1 MTRRVFRVV
10 RLFTGPLLLICLGL
24 FAAYGWLQAMQTAR
38 AYRVAPMCTT
48 QSDPLK
54 DNCITV
60 LPATLATVHFST
72 STGSTRAY
80 LRVRVGAVEL
90 AADLDS
96 VSSGDKNL
104 LQPGSALSAS
114 VYQQQITA
122 IDVYGHRWLSSANPA
137 VAESRDGMVALLMLG
152 LGTLGLLLALFG
164 GGWLAAVGMHFAT
177 AQPAVA
183 SPELSPVRV
192 GTIYP
197 LTVRPRS
204 AFRPKLLFIVPAL
217 AVGAVQLYLHTR
229 FQGVGLVIAAS
240 IMLLL
245 ACSFGLRW
253 LYVRTARMF
262 VDDFNVGQSGLFV
275 SSRTVPRSEVARIF
289 ICAMTQPRGPVSRRV
304 LALDRN
310 GDALVRVTGEDF
322 SMDDVTAVAHDLGV
336 PIEGSWDQAFTPSQL
351 RSRFPAAAGWF
362 EAHTQPIGIGLGI
375 ALCLIV
381 IIWLLTAH

>member
-1 MTRRVFRVV
+1 
-10 RLFTGPLLLICLGL
+10 
-24 FAAYGWLQAMQTAR
+24 
-38 AYRVAPMCTT
+38 
-48 QSDPLK
+48 
-54 DNCITV
+54 
-60 LPATLATVHFST
+60 
-72 STGSTRAY
+72 AY

-96 VSSGDKNL
+96 VSSSDKNL

-122 IDVYGHRWLSSANPA
+122 IDVDGHRWLSSANPA

-152 LGTLGLLLALFG
+152 LGTLGL
-164 GGWLAAVGMHFAT
+164 VM
-177 AQPAVA
+177 
-183 SPELSPVRV
+183 
-192 GTIYP
+192 
-197 LTVRPRS
+197 
-204 AFRPKLLFIVPAL
+204 
-217 AVGAVQLYLHTR
+217 
-229 FQGVGLVIAAS
+229 AAS

-289 ICAMTQPRGPVSRRV
+289 ICAMTQPRGPVFRRV
-304 LALDRN
+304 LALGRN

-336 PIEGSWDQAFTPSQL
+336 PIEGSW
-351 RSRFPAAAGWF
+351 
-362 EAHTQPIGIGLGI
+362 
-375 ALCLIV
+375 
-381 IIWLLTAH
+381 